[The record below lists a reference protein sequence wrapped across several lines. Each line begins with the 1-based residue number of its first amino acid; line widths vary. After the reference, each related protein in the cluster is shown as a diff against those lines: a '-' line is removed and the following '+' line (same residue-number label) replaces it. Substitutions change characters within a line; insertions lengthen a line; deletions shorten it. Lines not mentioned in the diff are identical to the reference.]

1 MYNEKVAKVVLENTP
16 QNAKYTLH
24 HIQKDILYVLAKRL
38 RNAIREEIGDSKF
51 WIIVDEARVESKKEQ
66 MAIVLRFVDKD
77 GFIQER
83 FFDIVHVKDW
93 NICCSFSTPS
103 WYSKYNKNKN
113 LFYYSN
119 FASTRTKSWLRH
131 CRLQS
136 ESDWSSPLFTKKRK
150 IYSIGSFSKNRR
162 YIYERERFSLYGGL
176 QRERKKNKKGN

>member
-83 FFDIVHVKDW
+83 FFDIVHVKDTSVSTLKNEIFAVLSQHRLDIQ
-93 NICCSFSTPS
+93 NIIRIKIYFII
-103 WYSKYNKNKN
+103 
-113 LFYYSN
+113 LI
-119 FASTRTKSWLRH
+119 
-131 CRLQS
+131 
-136 ESDWSSPLFTKKRK
+136 SPLLEQNHGSA
-150 IYSIGSFSKNRR
+150 IAGYSLKVIEVAHFSQNRER
-162 YIYERERFSLYGGL
+162 YIA
-176 QRERKKNKKGN
+176 